1 MSISP
6 WVKKQKAWAQ
16 DNLGNT
22 YYHGTRGV
30 KKDVKRALV
39 LFTLAAEQGDAN
51 AQYNLS
57 IMYRDGISTKI
68 DVQRSLELFTLA
80 AEQGLAKAQFN
91 LGAIYANGDV
101 VERSISSA
109 HEWFTKAAAQGDKK
123 AIEQLKRLDEHLRCW

>member
-1 MSISP
+1 MLVVLKRRKYAIS
-6 WVKKQKAWAQ
+6 
-16 DNLGNT
+16 
-22 YYHGTRGV
+22 
-30 KKDVKRALV
+30 
-39 LFTLAAEQGDAN
+39 
-51 AQYNLS
+51 
-57 IMYRDGISTKI
+57 
-68 DVQRSLELFTLA
+68 ELFTLA